1 MHFTSTLLALIST
14 LGLTS
19 AGINCEGNANCPGVN
34 ANLGNLIG
42 FAAGIDDNRFYQN
55 GQHIVC
61 EKSQSTGAPGLCAFL
76 QNTGGV
82 PGSSIKTLLQDLQ
95 DHGCKKCGSV
105 PVFFPSDN
113 NDGDHGILTVNEVG
127 NTDGCDGL
135 C

>member
-1 MHFTSTLLALIST
+1 MRFTSTVAFVNIIGLAL
-14 LGLTS
+14 
-19 AGINCEGNANCPGVN
+19 AGINCEGNANCPGVVGSLSEIKSF
-34 ANLGNLIG
+34 ANG
-42 FAAGIDDNRFYQN
+42 ADDNRFYQN
-55 GQHIVC
+55 GEHIACV
-61 EKSQSTGAPGLCAFL
+61 ESLAGTGLCAFL

-82 PGSSIKTLLQDLQ
+82 PGSSIKTLLQDLL

-127 NTDGCDGL
+127 STGGCNGL